1 MCRVI
6 SVVNQKGG
14 CSKTTRDTVNYQIE
28 GKKGKWKS
36 LDSVIIDGK
45 EFYLMEHQEYGNQA
59 QKIILDAYGK
69 MIVEECEMF
78 DANAKRKI
86 REYIWQHNPKN
97 QLRQFKRQGKKRLEN
112 YQKYYEN
119 GMYERSKESG
129 TEANYNTVDGI
140 VNNQKQEQSNSK
152 TKKRKSVITR
162 LREKQIAIAKKSGKP
177 VPKYLEQEMERKRG

>member
-97 QLRQFKRQGKKRLEN
+97 QLRQFKRQGKNVWRIIRSIMRTECTN
-112 YQKYYEN
+112 EVRSPVQKLIIIQW
-119 GMYERSKESG
+119 M
-129 TEANYNTVDGI
+129 A
-140 VNNQKQEQSNSK
+140 
-152 TKKRKSVITR
+152 
-162 LREKQIAIAKKSGKP
+162 L
-177 VPKYLEQEMERKRG
+177 